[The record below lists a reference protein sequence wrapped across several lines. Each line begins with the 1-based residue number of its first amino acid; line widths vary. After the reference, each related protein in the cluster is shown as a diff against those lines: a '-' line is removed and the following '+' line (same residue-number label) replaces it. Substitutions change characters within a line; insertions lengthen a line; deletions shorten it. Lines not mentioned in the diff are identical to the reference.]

1 MMTIQEMREK
11 KREYGYTYTQISRMT
26 GVPAST
32 VQKIFQGKTV
42 SPRYETVCALER
54 AFVSSDHSDELR
66 ETAPYGKASYRRSG
80 VRVWTWKTILYPC
93 LKVSNHH
100 SVS

>member
-11 KREYGYTYTQISRMT
+11 KREYGYTYAQISRMT

-42 SPRYETVCALER
+42 SPRFETVCALEQ
-54 AFVSSDHSDELR
+54 AFVSSGHSDELR
-66 ETAPYGKASYRRSG
+66 ETAPYGKGSHRRFG
-80 VRVWTWKTILYPC
+80 VCVCSWKTILYPC
-93 LKVSNHH
+93 RKVSNRLQC
-100 SVS
+100 

>member
-11 KREYGYTYTQISRMT
+11 KREYGYTYAQISRIT

-54 AFVSSDHSDELR
+54 AFVSRVPSDELR
-66 ETAPYGKASYRRSG
+66 ETAPYGHVSRRRFG
-80 VRVWTWKTILYPC
+80 VCVWSWKNVWYPSQ
-93 LKVSNHH
+93 KVSNC
-100 SVS
+100 SQR

>member
-11 KREYGYTYTQISRMT
+11 KQEYGYTYAQISRMT

-54 AFVSSDHSDELR
+54 AFVFSGHSDELR
-66 ETAPYGKASYRRSG
+66 ETAAYGHVPRRRVG
-80 VRVWTWKTILYPC
+80 VCVWSWKHVLYPNQ
-93 LKVSNHH
+93 KVSNCSKH
-100 SVS
+100 